1 MGKIACLTKMNEL
14 GYPILDY
21 LLIDQIDIKSKSIL
35 KWLSNRGDNL
45 SKRYTVKP
53 VSIKNKHIQK
63 SIIGAESVIEASISL
78 LSRGIDSQ
86 VLVEP
91 SIEIERVVAF
101 SIAVV
106 ETDNGTVAFMPFE
119 NKYHIPNDNLTFA
132 DLEVETYSELLS
144 RSKEYKD
151 LKLINSKIRKD
162 HFEHTLHS
170 ATTSPSATKI
180 VARPKLP
187 FNIIQRI
194 RKSSEKIFKDL
205 GFRDF
210 AIINGVILGEN
221 FDSFLLPCKT
231 KNKKSYEKT
240 ELATS
245 SYEHLMLNQFKNS
258 IIQTFEIEELVHQLN
273 IRIGTRDKRF
283 EYLKNYL
290 VSVIEKKKNMDFIFL
305 HEASKISTKP
315 KEFKNYEIH
324 RP

>member
-101 SIAVV
+101 SIVVV
-106 ETDNGTVAFMPFE
+106 ETDNGTVAFMPME
-119 NKYHIPNDNLTFA
+119 TKYHIPNDNLAFA

-144 RSKEYKD
+144 RSKEYTE

-162 HFEHTLHS
+162 HFEHMLHS
-170 ATTSPSATKI
+170 ASTSPSATKI
-180 VARPKLP
+180 VARFQLP
-187 FNIIQRI
+187 FNIIHRI
-194 RKSSEKIFKDL
+194 RKSSEKIFEDL

-210 AIINGVILGEN
+210 AIINGIILGEN
-221 FDSFLLPCKT
+221 FDIFLLLCKI
-231 KNKKSYEKT
+231 KNKKSFEKT
-240 ELATS
+240 ELAILF
-245 SYEHLMLNQFKNS
+245 YKFLMLKQFKNPT
-258 IIQTFEIEELVHQLN
+258 IQSFEIEELVHQLN
-273 IRIGTRDKRF
+273 VRIGTKNKNFD
-283 EYLKNYL
+283 YLKQYL
-290 VSVIEKKKNMDFIFL
+290 TSVI
-305 HEASKISTKP
+305 
-315 KEFKNYEIH
+315 
-324 RP
+324 